1 MTFNEIYS
9 TYLNYSQEEKIA
21 LAKGATVELLKFFQK
36 VGLTE
41 DNPELVQSFFHT
53 LLSLFIGADG
63 KITSHEAAIYNEIF
77 GTNYSP
83 SEMVGFVGEII
94 KEKDNFIDID
104 AFIDQMNQEQKA
116 LCCYI
121 ILAIITA
128 DGNVTAE
135 ESAAFE
141 RILD

>member
-9 TYLNYSQEEKIA
+9 TYLNCSAEERIN
-21 LAKGATVELLKFFQK
+21 LAKGATIELLKFFQQ

-63 KITSHEAAIYNEIF
+63 KITSSEAAIYNEIF

-83 SEMVGFVGEII
+83 NEMVGFVGKVI
-94 KEKDNFIDID
+94 KDKEDFVAIDT
-104 AFIDQMNQEQKA
+104 FIDQMNQEQKV

-121 ILAIITA
+121 ILAVITA
-128 DGNVTAE
+128 DGDVTAE

-141 RILD
+141 KILA

>member
-9 TYLNYSQEEKIA
+9 TYLNYSQDEKIA

-63 KITSHEAAIYNEIF
+63 KITSNEAAIYNEIF
-77 GTNYSP
+77 GTNYRP
-83 SEMVGFVGEII
+83 SEMVGFVGEVI
-94 KEKDNFIDID
+94 KDNDNFIDID
-104 AFIDQMNQEQKA
+104 SFIDQMNQEQKT

-141 RILD
+141 RILA

>member
-9 TYLNYSQEEKIA
+9 TYLNYSADERIA
-21 LAKGATVELLKFFQK
+21 LAQGATVELLKFFQK

-41 DNPELVQSFFHT
+41 DKPELVQSFFHT

-63 KITSHEAAIYNEIF
+63 KITPDEAAIYNEIF
-77 GTNYSP
+77 GTNYRP
-83 SEMVGFVGEII
+83 SEMVEFIGEVI
-94 KEKDNFIDID
+94 KDKDNFIAID
-104 AFIDQMNQEQKA
+104 SFIDQMDQEQKT

-121 ILAIITA
+121 ILAIIAA

-141 RILD
+141 RILA